1 MILKSIQIN
10 NFRCFTSLAVD
21 FHEKLTVLIAENG
34 NGKTTILDAAAI
46 ALDEIVRFHAG
57 GRANMASRFILT
69 RSDVRLGNESAT
81 VAAAIQTDLGFL
93 LEWSDSVEI
102 EGPDKIRH
110 SSGKRPDELKQ
121 YLDRQWRGES
131 LDDAP
136 LVVFYQAN
144 RAFRQ
149 PIDSKK
155 FLLRTFEPKH
165 AFENALDAS
174 AGSETIQH
182 WFYQIESE
190 EAREK
195 AKRRDFSYEDP
206 RLKAVRQAVTTMIP
220 EVNAIGFEAGF
231 AGLTVFWNQ
240 PNNDPDD
247 PLDGLPGLL
256 FLNQLSDGYRTLL
269 AMVMDLAV
277 RLVIAN
283 PERAD
288 PLNAQCVVMV
298 DEIDLHLHPRL
309 QQRII
314 GDLTRTFPGVQWI
327 LTTHSPQVLS
337 TVRPESIRILRGGEV
352 FCGQGLHSFGVQSN
366 RILTEIMGVAA
377 RPEIPEVDHKK
388 RVLMDEIRNTV
399 DGATTATPGMD
410 ELIDILGSD
419 DPFIVNAKAE
429 IIRLTRKKP

>member
-1 MILKSIQIN
+1 MILKTLQIN
-10 NFRCFTSLAVD
+10 NFRCFASLAVD

-46 ALDEIVRFHAG
+46 ALDEIVRYYAG
-57 GRANMASRFILT
+57 GRSNSAGRFVLN
-69 RSDVRLGNESAT
+69 RGDVRLGNDSAT
-81 VAAAIQTDLGFL
+81 VAAAIQADLGFL
-93 LEWSDSVEI
+93 LEWSDSIEI
-102 EGPDKIRH
+102 EGPDKVRH
-110 SSGKRPDELKQ
+110 SSGKRPDGLKQ
-121 YLDRQWRGES
+121 YLDRQWRSES

-149 PIDSKK
+149 PVDSRK
-155 FLLRTFEPKH
+155 FLLRAFEPKH

-174 AGSETIQH
+174 AGSESIQH
-182 WFYQIESE
+182 WFFQIESE
-190 EAREK
+190 EVREK

-206 RLKAVRQAVTTMIP
+206 RLKAVRDAVKTMIP
-220 EVNAIGFEAGF
+220 EVHDIGFEAGL
-231 AGLTVFWNQ
+231 AGLTVFWHQ
-240 PNNDPDD
+240 PNSVPGDPVAD
-247 PLDGLPGLL
+247 LPGLL

-283 PERAD
+283 PERED

-314 GDLTRTFPGVQWI
+314 SDLTRTFPGVQWI

-337 TVRPESIRILRGGEV
+337 TVRPESIRILRGGEMV
-352 FCGQGLHSFGVQSN
+352 GGEGLHSFGVQSN
-366 RILTEIMGVAA
+366 RILNEIMGVAA
-377 RPEIPEVDHKK
+377 RPEIPELDDKK
-388 RVLMDEIRNTV
+388 RKLMDEIRQSPDDETM
-399 DGATTATPGMD
+399 ATETMED
-410 ELIDILGSD
+410 LIHILGSD

>member
-1 MILKSIQIN
+1 MILKTLQLS
-10 NFRCFTSLAVD
+10 NFRCFTSLAVEFD
-21 FHEKLTVLIAENG
+21 EKLTVLIAENG

-46 ALDEIVRFHAG
+46 ALDEIVRYHAG
-57 GRANMASRFILT
+57 GRANSPGRAILD
-69 RSDVRLGNESAT
+69 RADVRLGKDAAT
-81 VAAAIQTDLGFL
+81 IAAAIKGDQDFL

-102 EGPDKIRH
+102 DGPDKVRH

-136 LVVFYQAN
+136 LVIFYQAN

-149 PIDSKK
+149 AVDSK
-155 FLLRTFEPKH
+155 FLLRSFEPKH
-165 AFENALDAS
+165 AFDNALDAS
-174 AGSETIQH
+174 AGFETIQH

-195 AKRRDFSYEDP
+195 AKRRDFNYEDT
-206 RLKAVRQAVTTMIP
+206 RLKAVRDAVTTMIP
-220 EVNAIGFEAGF
+220 EVDGIGFEAGMV
-231 AGLTVFWNQ
+231 GLTIFWNL
-240 PNNDPDD
+240 PFTDPNDP
-247 PLDGLPGLL
+247 LAGLPGLL
-256 FLNQLSDGYRTLL
+256 FLNQLSDGYRSLL

-283 PERAD
+283 PERED

-337 TVRPESIRILRGGEV
+337 TVKPESIRILRAGQMILGE
-352 FCGQGLHSFGVQSN
+352 GLHSFGVQSN
-366 RILTEIMGVAA
+366 RILNEIMGVAA
-377 RPEIPEVDHKK
+377 RPEIPELEDKK
-388 RVLMDEIRNTV
+388 QILMDEIRNPAE
-399 DGATTATPGMD
+399 GSATSSPVMD
-410 ELIDILGSD
+410 ELVDILGSE